1 MTNDTGAALNG
12 WRKRLLATV
21 GAAAIAGPVAV
32 GLVNVPPIRAQSP
45 ALEISST
52 PFASAS
58 VRANTSTDPRPY
70 PMTIEPDG
78 RFAVKNTPVQMLIR
92 NVYGSLPISGGPGW
106 FRTDRFDIEARA
118 EGNPSRQQMYAMVR
132 RLLADRF
139 NLVTHVE
146 PKMVPV
152 YALVAATADGAPGPR
167 IRPSTCTGKD
177 TVVIPP
183 GPLDPKLAPPL
194 PCGGIR
200 MTTGT
205 LAARWQTMEE
215 LAQGL
220 SLLTGRKVFD
230 RTQLTGKFDLEA
242 EWAPAPETSRTGAPG
257 VGPATFTAIE
267 EQLGLHLESETGPVD
282 TLVIDNLDR
291 PIEDR

>member
-1 MTNDTGAALNG
+1 MHGRGGSGYTGQAGQRHGADERASIELRHDSMLLALAHPTIDAVVRGSLLLSSAGVGTLYEEEGRRRRGGIVTNDTGAALNG

-106 FRTDRFDIEARA
+106 FRTDRF
-118 EGNPSRQQMYAMVR
+118 P
-132 RLLADRF
+132 
-139 NLVTHVE
+139 
-146 PKMVPV
+146 
-152 YALVAATADGAPGPR
+152 
-167 IRPSTCTGKD
+167 
-177 TVVIPP
+177 IP
-183 GPLDPKLAPPL
+183 
-194 PCGGIR
+194 
-200 MTTGT
+200 
-205 LAARWQTMEE
+205 
-215 LAQGL
+215 
-220 SLLTGRKVFD
+220 
-230 RTQLTGKFDLEA
+230 
-242 EWAPAPETSRTGAPG
+242 
-257 VGPATFTAIE
+257 
-267 EQLGLHLESETGPVD
+267 
-282 TLVIDNLDR
+282 
-291 PIEDR
+291 